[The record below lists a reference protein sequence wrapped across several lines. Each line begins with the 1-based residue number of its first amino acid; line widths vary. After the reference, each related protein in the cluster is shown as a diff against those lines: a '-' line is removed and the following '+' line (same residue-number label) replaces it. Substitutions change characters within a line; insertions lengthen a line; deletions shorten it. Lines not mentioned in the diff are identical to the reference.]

1 MVLRIPERLLVPKR
15 IILLTPR
22 RRFIANRF
30 GLGYQL
36 PLGLVSIGGPL
47 VDAGHAVRLIDNDLY
62 GWDTSRLLAE
72 VKRFRADIVFLGH
85 TGSTAAHPV
94 CAATAQ
100 ALKHALPHLRIGYG
114 GVYPSYAAE
123 RVLRD
128 CPAIDVVVRGEGE
141 ATARDL
147 AWAWEQGRSLAEV
160 EGITWRDDDAIR
172 SNRSRPLISDLDAY
186 RPGWELVDWPGY
198 TLFGLGRSAGMQFS
212 RGCPLTCTYCGQWG
226 FWRRYR
232 HRSPADLVA
241 QLRILAERYDVRIVW
256 LADENFAADRAAT
269 VEVLERLTSADL
281 GLSLNVNMTAADVV
295 RDSELLPLYKA
306 AGVDYVVMG
315 VEALDDAV
323 VEAVRKNNPFA
334 ISHAAVQALRQNK
347 IISLVNLIYGLE
359 EETVATIVARLR
371 RLFALDPDI
380 LNAVYLTPHHWTV
393 AGRATDPRDVIQP
406 DLAKWTYRNQ
416 VLATTQL
423 APWQLFALVKLT
435 EAVYHLRPRGLLRLV
450 WGSDARVRRILR
462 SSLAVGMRVFA
473 AEVAEFLFA
482 TEFVPRG
489 TLDRFAGLVDGA
501 PVRSDPTSLSSVG

>member
-1 MVLRIPERLLVPKR
+1 MSQRIM
-15 IILLTPR
+15 LLTPR

-36 PLGLVSIGGPL
+36 PLGLVFLGGPL
-47 VDAGHAVRLIDNDLY
+47 IDAGHVVRLIDNDLY
-62 GWDTSRLLAE
+62 GWDTPRLLDE
-72 VKRFRADIVFLGH
+72 VARFRPDIVFLGH

-94 CAATAQ
+94 CMATAR
-100 ALKHALPHLRIGYG
+100 ALKQRFSHLRIGYG
-114 GVYPSYAAE
+114 GVYPSYSAE
-123 RVLRD
+123 AVLRD

-141 ATARDL
+141 ATANDL
-147 AWAWEQGRSLAEV
+147 ACAWEEGRSLAGV
-160 EGITWRDDDAIR
+160 DGITWRDGEAIR
-172 SNRSRPLISDLDAY
+172 TNQSRPLIRNLDAY

-198 TLFGLGRSAGMQFS
+198 TLFGQGRSAGMQFS

-232 HRSPADLVA
+232 HRSPADFVA
-241 QLRILAERYDVRIVW
+241 QLRILAECYGVRIVW

-269 VEVLERLTSADL
+269 VETLERLAAADL
-281 GLSLNVNMTAADVV
+281 GLSLNINMTAADVV

-334 ISHAAVQALRQNK
+334 ISQAAVRALRRNR

-359 EETVATIVARLR
+359 EETVAILVARLR
-371 RLFALDPDI
+371 RLFALDADI
-380 LNAVYLTPHHWTV
+380 LNAVYLTPHHWTA

-406 DLAKWTYRNQ
+406 DLGKWTYRNQ
-416 VLATTQL
+416 VLATNQL
-423 APWQLFALVKLT
+423 APWQLFALVKMT
-435 EAVYHLRPRGLLRLV
+435 EALYHLRPSGLFRLIC
-450 WGSDARVRRILR
+450 GGDRRVRRILR
-462 SSLAVGMRVFA
+462 SSLAAGVRVVA

-482 TEFVPRG
+482 TRFVPRG
-489 TLDRFAGLVDGA
+489 TLDHLSGSVETSAVQ
-501 PVRSDPTSLSSVG
+501 SDPTSVSVMS